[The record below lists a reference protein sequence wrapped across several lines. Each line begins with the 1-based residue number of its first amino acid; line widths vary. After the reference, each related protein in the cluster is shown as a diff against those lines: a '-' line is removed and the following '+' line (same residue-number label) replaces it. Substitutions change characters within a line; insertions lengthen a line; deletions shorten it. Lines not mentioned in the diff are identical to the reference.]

1 MSPNYAMKKKKKSEI
16 DLNKIIK
23 IKYIKTLSIL
33 KLDILKIRMIQ
44 NICKIKIVF
53 FLMLRNILEKKQ
65 KLSVS
70 FS

>member
-1 MSPNYAMKKKKKSEI
+1 MSPNYAMKKKKSEI

-23 IKYIKTLSIL
+23 IKYTKTLSIL

-44 NICKIKIVF
+44 NICKIKMGF
-53 FLMLRNILEKKQ
+53 FLMLKNILEKKQ